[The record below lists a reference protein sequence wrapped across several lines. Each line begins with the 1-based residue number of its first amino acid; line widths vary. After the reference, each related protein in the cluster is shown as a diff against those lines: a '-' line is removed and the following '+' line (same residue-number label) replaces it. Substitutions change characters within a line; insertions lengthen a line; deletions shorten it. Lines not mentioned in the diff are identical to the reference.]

1 MNKYFVFLFLTVI
14 CLPVAA
20 QKNITVSGFVKDAS
34 NGETLIGATITDG
47 SGVNGVNADNNGYFS
62 IHVKTP
68 ATLSVSYVGYA
79 EYKTTLFPARDTLI
93 NVYLKNAVSSLD
105 EIVVSATRKERN
117 LNVSSLSTIELTNIP
132 VIGGKPD
139 ISKGLQMLPGISSQ
153 NEGSALLIVRGGDPG
168 QNLYLFDDV
177 PVIHVNHLGGFISV
191 FNPEIINNIN
201 LYKGGFPARYGG
213 KLSSIV
219 DITQREGDISGLRG
233 SLSLGVTD
241 ASFSIEGPTKLKNS
255 SFIVTGRKTM
265 IDALFMGATY
275 FSQNQDY
282 MMFYGFHDINSK
294 FTWRPD
300 SKNTFNLNF
309 YYGDDYLVFT
319 NNRKSAKEP
328 DKFRRPYIWGNI
340 MGSAHWK
347 QVINPKLYA
356 SRSLSY
362 TRYRL
367 KDAIIYSVSDTSGS
381 GPRSLTNVS
390 SVQDLSYRGS
400 LKYSPV
406 KNWNIE
412 GGIQSSLLIHT
423 PEYESV
429 TGETPV
435 IEKIVSSEDA
445 IYVESS
451 LSFLKYSNFTAGLR
465 GTGYFTEGY
474 KDFSVEPR
482 FNLSIGISKDHS
494 LNASYMEVN
503 QYSHLV
509 FASGNDITMQDVWVP
524 SGKDIL
530 PSRSGQFTVGWRGSF
545 LENAFSAEVN
555 YYQTKLTDLVTF
567 KEGYSTFS
575 SEVSWRSVL
584 ETGGTGRSKG
594 VEMMIKKET
603 GDLTGFLSYTLSR
616 TTRQY
621 PGINAGTE
629 YLFDYDRTHALSL
642 SLNYK
647 LNEKI
652 TFSGSWVYQTG
663 LPYTPA
669 TALMAM
675 PGEDGEYYDA
685 LIYGER
691 NSGRMEAYH
700 RLDVGMNYKKET
712 RRGRK
717 AEWNFSVYN
726 LYNRRNP
733 YYYYYNTNSSGEI
746 YNPEQWD
753 FMQSLKLYKMSF
765 FPVIPTVSYK
775 VWFSPDD
782 PKKEKREHKGFRQG
796 FSDWLRYE

>member
-1 MNKYFVFLFLTVI
+1 MLLSVT
-14 CLPVAA
+14 CLPATA
-20 QKNITVSGFVKDAS
+20 QKNITVSGFVKDAY

-47 SGVNGVNADNNGYFS
+47 SGINGVNADNNGYFS

-68 ATLSVSYVGYA
+68 ATLSVSFVGYA
-79 EYKTTLFPARDTLI
+79 EYKTILSPTSDTLVNI
-93 NVYLKNAVSSLD
+93 YLENAVSNLD
-105 EIVVSATRKERN
+105 EIVVSATRKQRE
-117 LNVSSLSTIELTNIP
+117 LNVSNLSTIELTNIP
-132 VIGGKPD
+132 AIGGKPD
-139 ISKGLQMLPGISSQ
+139 VSKGLQLLPGISSQ
-153 NEGSALLIVRGGDPG
+153 NEGSVLLIVRGGDPG

-219 DITQREGDISGLRG
+219 DITQKEGDNSGLRG

-241 ASFSIEGPTKLKNS
+241 ASFSLEGPTKLKNS

-265 IDALFMGATY
+265 IDALMSG
-275 FSQNQDY
+275 FSFLTQDFIIY
-282 MMFYGFHDINSK
+282 YGFHDINSK

-309 YYGDDYLVFT
+309 YYGDDYLAWSS
-319 NNRKSAKEP
+319 NNIRNPYTE
-328 DKFRRPYIWGNI
+328 KFRRPYTWGNL

-356 SRSLSY
+356 SHSLSY

-367 KDAIIYSVSDTSGS
+367 KDAIKYSVSDTSGTN
-381 GPRSLTNVS
+381 LMKHINVS
-390 SVQDLSYRGS
+390 SVQNLSYRGS
-400 LKYSPV
+400 LKYSPAR
-406 KNWNIE
+406 NWNIE
-412 GGIQSSLLIHT
+412 GGLQSSILVHVPAYT
-423 PEYESV
+423 KA
-429 TGETPV
+429 TDETPV
-435 IEKIVSSEDA
+435 MEKIVSSEDA
-445 IYVESS
+445 IFVESS

-482 FNLSIGISKDHS
+482 LNLSVGIFKDHS
-494 LNASYMEVN
+494 LSASYMEVN

-524 SGKDIL
+524 SDKEIL
-530 PSRSGQFTVGWRGSF
+530 PSRSKQFTIGWRGSF
-545 LENAFSAEVN
+545 LENSLSAEVN

-584 ETGGTGRSKG
+584 ETGGTGRSRG
-594 VEMMIKKET
+594 VEMLVKKET
-603 GDLTGFLSYTLSR
+603 GDLTGFLSYTLSQ

-621 PGINAGTE
+621 PGINEGTE
-629 YLFDYDRTHALSL
+629 YVFDYDRTHALSL

-647 LNEKI
+647 LNKKI
-652 TFSGSWVYQTG
+652 YFSGAWVYQTG

-669 TALMAM
+669 IGLIAM

-712 RRGRK
+712 KRGRQ

-746 YNPEQWD
+746 YDPEQWSS
-753 FMQSLKLYKMSF
+753 MQSLKLYKMSF
-765 FPVIPTVSYK
+765 FPIIPTVSYK
-775 VWFSPDD
+775 VFFSPYD
-782 PKKEKREHKGFRQG
+782 PQKDRLESKDFWDRI
-796 FSDWLRYE
+796 SDWLRYD